1 MATASFFESPVK
13 RIVCIACLF
22 NIMVIIESDGITDR
36 GKKRKGNEDD
46 LFLDDALGLYV
57 VADGMG
63 GHRAGEIASKIVV
76 ETISK
81 YVKKSE
87 GNVDNE
93 QTVNDDETLSREAN
107 RLLSGI
113 HLSNKVV
120 HEASLANSSYR
131 GMGSTVSAVYFTDTT
146 LIAANVGD
154 SPIYLI
160 RDDKIKLLSVPH
172 TVLAEQAA
180 LNPEN
185 AEKLGMEFRHVLTR
199 AMGTEESVKADIYEI
214 QCFKDDII
222 VISSDGLS
230 DKASP
235 EEILELVNTNRL
247 NAACRG
253 LVRLANDRGGDDNV
267 TTIVLKVKM
276 VKNARKKI
284 KRLMAL
290 VKRFFFRVF
299 YRNKI

>member
-1 MATASFFESPVK
+1 MIE
-13 RIVCIACLF
+13 
-22 NIMVIIESDGITDR
+22 IESAGITDR
-36 GKKRKGNEDD
+36 GKKRQANEDA
-46 LFLDDALGLYV
+46 LFLEDTLGLYM

-63 GHRAGEIASKIVV
+63 GHLAGEVASRLVV
-76 ETISK
+76 ETIRDYIKSCKEDAVDENLINGDEILSK
-81 YVKKSE
+81 
-87 GNVDNE
+87 
-93 QTVNDDETLSREAN
+93 EAN

-120 HEASLANSSYR
+120 HEAARGNSSYR
-131 GMGSTVSAVYFTDTT
+131 GMGSTVAAVYFTDGT

-160 RDDKIKLLSVPH
+160 RDGHVKLLSVPH
-172 TVLAEQAA
+172 TVLAEQTA

-214 QCFKDDII
+214 ICFKDDIL

-235 EEILELVNTNRL
+235 EEIKQLVDGNGSD
-247 NAACRG
+247 AACRR
-253 LVRLANDRGGDDNV
+253 LVDLANGRGGDDNI
-267 TTIVLKVKM
+267 TAIVLKIKM
-276 VKNARKKI
+276 VKATSMKF
-284 KRLMAL
+284 KRLIAL
-290 VKRFFFRVF
+290 AKRLFFRIT
-299 YRNKI
+299 NKI

>member
-1 MATASFFESPVK
+1 M
-13 RIVCIACLF
+13 IV
-22 NIMVIIESDGITDR
+22 IESAGITDV
-36 GKKRKGNEDD
+36 GKKRKGNEDA

-63 GHRAGEIASKIVV
+63 GHRAGEIASQLVV
-76 ETISK
+76 KTISEYILK
-81 YVKKSE
+81 FKKNGDAGENINS
-87 GNVDNE
+87 DR
-93 QTVNDDETLSREAN
+93 TLSREAN

-113 HLSNKVV
+113 RLSNEVV
-120 HEASLANSSYR
+120 HEASLDNDACR
-131 GMGSTVSAVYFTDTT
+131 GMGSTVSAVYFTDGT

-160 RDDKIKLLSVPH
+160 RDGKIKLLSVLH

-180 LNPEN
+180 INPAN
-185 AEKLGMEFRHVLTR
+185 AEKLGLEFRHVLTR

-214 QCFKDDII
+214 QCFKDDIL

-235 EEILELVNTNRL
+235 EEILMLVNLNGLDTACQRL
-247 NAACRG
+247 
-253 LVRLANDRGGDDNV
+253 VELANERGGDDNV

-276 VKNARKKI
+276 IKNTPFNLSRLKAIVSRYFCRYFSSGKI
-284 KRLMAL
+284 
-290 VKRFFFRVF
+290 
-299 YRNKI
+299 